1 MIQQNE
7 NFIKFNEVRKRV
19 MFNSNISL
27 KSKGI
32 FAIIFDFDSKGI
44 PINLK
49 TIEKLTCNG
58 RRTILTGINELI
70 EQGFIIR
77 IDERHSVTKRFV
89 GTFYKIKTI

>member
-1 MIQQNE
+1 MIPQNK
-7 NFIKFNEVRKRV
+7 NFAELNEVRKKV
-19 MFNSNISL
+19 MFNSTISL
-27 KSKGI
+27 KAKGI

-44 PINLK
+44 PINLT
-49 TIEKLTCNG
+49 TIEKLTCSG
-58 RRTILTGINELI
+58 RGSILTGLNELI

>member
-32 FAIIFDFDSKGI
+32 FAIIFD
-44 PINLK
+44 L
-49 TIEKLTCNG
+49 L
-58 RRTILTGINELI
+58 
-70 EQGFIIR
+70 
-77 IDERHSVTKRFV
+77 
-89 GTFYKIKTI
+89 

>member
-1 MIQQNE
+1 MIPQE
-7 NFIKFNEVRKRV
+7 KNFAEFNEVKKRV
-19 MFNSNISL
+19 MFNSTISL

-32 FAIIFDFDSKGI
+32 FAIVFDFDSKGI
-44 PINLK
+44 PINLV
-49 TIEKLTCNG
+49 TIEKLTCSG
-58 RRTILTGINELI
+58 RGSILTGLNELI